1 LTAGRSDVINGA
13 EETIKGK
20 RVVTLCIH
28 VKMVEIRA
36 QF

>member
-1 LTAGRSDVINGA
+1 LTAGRSDVIIGA
-13 EETIKGK
+13 GETRKGK
-20 RVVTLCIH
+20 NVVTLCIH